1 MYKKIIWSLIGLI
14 GVLVGVFLI
23 LVFTDSP
30 QSPEKADKEKK
41 ETAVQAAATV
51 EENDADAEIEA
62 EAPNP
67 FGQKSTLADLTDEDY
82 RNYIHK
88 MSHQKVKADEKW
100 GFYEITPERIDWLL
114 QGLDQVNLKS
124 EDVYRDILERWKA
137 EDFSKVD
144 QDHNAIWQLQG
155 GTIGKATGIL
165 NAEEEEAFL
174 QETEEQ

>member
-1 MYKKIIWSLIGLI
+1 MYKKIVWSLIGFI
-14 GVLVGVFLI
+14 VVLVGIFFI

-30 QSPEKADKEKK
+30 KSPEEAHKDKK
-41 ETAVQAAATV
+41 ETEVHAVTAA
-51 EENDADAEIEA
+51 EENDVEEGAET
-62 EAPNP
+62 PNP
-67 FGQKSTLADLTDEDY
+67 FGQKSTQEELTDSDY

-114 QGLDQVNLKS
+114 QGLNQVNLKNES
-124 EDVYRDILERWKA
+124 VYRDILERWKDG
-137 EDFSKVD
+137 DFSKVD

-165 NAEEEEAFL
+165 SPEEEEAFL
-174 QETEEQ
+174 QETEEQQ